1 MIAIVDYGMGNLHSV
16 RHSLSM
22 VGADARVTKDPKD
35 LERAER
41 IVFPGVGAFGECVKN
56 LRASGMLEAL
66 TREVLEKKKPM
77 FGICV
82 GMQVLADTGEEL
94 GTHEGLGWIP
104 GRVRRL
110 RGEGVRVPHVGW
122 NSARITSDHF
132 VFRDLPPDATFYYVH
147 SYVLEPAGNAAV
159 APNVVAAVC
168 DYGEQFVC
176 AIAKENIVA
185 TQFHPEK
192 SQDAGLTLLDRF
204 LRWKP

>member
-16 RHSLSM
+16 RHALAR
-22 VGADARVTKDPKD
+22 VGAGADAKITSDPKD

-56 LRASGMLEAL
+56 IRASSLLATLE
-66 TREVLEKKKPM
+66 REVLEKKKPM

-82 GMQVLADTGEEL
+82 GMQVLASVGEEL

-110 RGEGVRVPHVGW
+110 KGEGVRVPHVGW
-122 NSARITSDHF
+122 NSARVTATEHP
-132 VFRDLPPDATFYYVH
+132 VFRDLPLDSTFYYVH
-147 SYVLEPAGNAAV
+147 SFVFELESRAH
-159 APNVVAAVC
+159 VAAVC
-168 DYGEQFVC
+168 DYGEELVC
-176 AIAKENIVA
+176 AIAKENIIA

-192 SQDAGLTLLDRF
+192 SQDAGLTLLERF
-204 LRWKP
+204 LTWNP